1 MKNLLVRQVDL
12 LLSKIKSLPENEKE
26 LAFSKIRERLSS
38 DGAQSQD
45 FVVGDQNG
53 LVAVVDNTQKNK
65 GRKRKKLVSSNSS
78 AGGTNSYKKKI

>member
-38 DGAQSQD
+38 DGVQSQD

-53 LVAVVDNTQKNK
+53 LAAVVDNTRENK
-65 GRKRKKLVSSNSS
+65 GRKRKKLVSNNGS
-78 AGGTNSYKKKI
+78 AGGTT